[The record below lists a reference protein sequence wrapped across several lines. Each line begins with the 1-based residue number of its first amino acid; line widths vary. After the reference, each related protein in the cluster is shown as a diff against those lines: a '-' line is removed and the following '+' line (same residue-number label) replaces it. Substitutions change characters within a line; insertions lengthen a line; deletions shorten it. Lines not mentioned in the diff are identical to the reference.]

1 VSFAGF
7 DPASVP
13 SPSYVV
19 DRTLLRQNAEI
30 LAAVRRRGECKILL
44 ALKGFALFALFDD
57 LRDSL
62 DGVCA
67 SGLHEALLGRE
78 EFHKEVHTYGPAYK
92 REDLEGLLKIS
103 DHIVFNSFDQ
113 WNRYRP
119 LSRPHDGGVKFGLRL
134 NPEHRE
140 AETEI
145 YDPSAP
151 GSRLGITQG
160 EFIAARDRAAA
171 RGLDFLEGISGFHV
185 HNLCEQ
191 NADALER
198 TVAATEEKFGPW
210 IKGLEWFNLGG
221 GHHITRADYDTEA
234 LIGSLRRFREKW
246 GVEVILEPGEAIA
259 LGAGVL
265 VGEVLDIVKNGG
277 VSAAVLDVSATCH
290 MPDVLEMPYRPKVW
304 GAGLPGEKPHTYRLG
319 GPSCLAGDVVGDYS
333 FDRPLVPGTRIV
345 FDDMAHYT
353 MVKTTTFNGVPLPSI
368 AVHDNG
374 RIHIVK
380 RFGYADF
387 KGRLS

>member
-1 VSFAGF
+1 VSFEKF
-7 DPASVP
+7 DPASVS
-13 SPSYVV
+13 SPAYVV
-19 DRTLLRQNAEI
+19 DRGLLRRNAEI
-30 LAAVRRRGECKILL
+30 LAQVRERAGCKILL

-78 EFHKEVHTYGPAYK
+78 EFRKEVHTYGPAYK
-92 REDLEGLLKIS
+92 KEDLELLLDLS
-103 DHIVFNSFDQ
+103 DHIVFNSFGRWRFFRDLT
-113 WNRYRP
+113 RP
-119 LSRPHDGGVKFGLRL
+119 YAGKVRFGIRL

-151 GSRLGITQG
+151 GSRLGVTLA
-160 EFIAARDRAAA
+160 EFLAARDAAA
-171 RGLDFLEGISGFHV
+171 SRGENFLEGITGFHV

-198 TVAATEEKFGPW
+198 TVAAVENKFGPW
-210 IKGLEWFNLGG
+210 IEGLAWFNLGG
-221 GHHITRADYDTEA
+221 GHHITRADYDVEA
-234 LIGSLRRFREKW
+234 LVGIVRRFREKW
-246 GVEVILEPGEAIA
+246 GTEVILEPGEAIA
-259 LGAGVL
+259 LGSGVL
-265 VGEVLDIVKNGG
+265 VAEVLDIVKNGN

-304 GAGLPGEKPHTYRLG
+304 GAGLPGEKTYTYRLG

-333 FDRPLVPGTRIV
+333 FDRPLKPGMRIV

-374 RIHIVK
+374 AIRVVK
-380 RFGYADF
+380 EFGYADF